1 MATQIIKALSVMACC
16 ALGTAAHAQVQATP
30 HAGVLMSKS
39 VAYSDLDLNSASGQK
54 TLAVRIKA
62 AVREVCGEPDSRD
75 LKTNHLQQI
84 CKAEAMRSAQI
95 QSANVVAQYNSDRGR
110 AANNRVIVGN

>member
-16 ALGTAAHAQVQATP
+16 ALATAAHSQVQATP
-30 HAGVLMSKS
+30 HTVVHMSKS
-39 VAYSDLDLNSASGQK
+39 VAYSDLDLHSASGQK

-62 AVREVCGEPDSRD
+62 AVREVCGEPDNRD

-95 QSANVVAQYNSDRGR
+95 QTANVVAQYNSDRGL
-110 AANNRVIVGN
+110 AANTRVIVGN